1 MNEARMKIGKKL
13 KALRKERKLTLNEL
27 AKKSGVQIATLSR
40 MEHDI
45 MTGTLQSHINICKAL
60 GVSLADFYRDV
71 EDEHKTV
78 SLSKRRQKHPSFA
91 HPKKSVIEMLTT
103 RVAEKK
109 MMPLLIKIRKGGQT
123 HKEENKPGTE
133 KFIYVL
139 EGKIC
144 AKIGKEGYNLSKG
157 DSIYFDASLPHTFH
171 NLGKSESRALSMLS
185 PPAV

>member
-1 MNEARMKIGKKL
+1 MRIGKKL
-13 KALRKERKLTLNEL
+13 KAIRKERKMTLKEL
-27 AKKSGVQIATLSR
+27 EEKSGVQIATLSR

-45 MTGTLQSHINICKAL
+45 MTGTLHSHINICKAL
-60 GVSLADFYRDV
+60 GVSLSDFYRDV

-78 SLSKRRQKHPSFA
+78 SLIKKRQKHPSFVY
-91 HPKKSVIEMLTT
+91 PKKSMIEMLTT
-103 RVAEKK
+103 QVTDKK

-123 HKEENKPGTE
+123 HNEENKPGTE

-139 EGKIC
+139 DGKIL

-171 NLGKSESRALSMLS
+171 NLGKSESRTLCALT
-185 PPAV
+185 PPSF